1 MVNLIIFAVVGGFI
15 GVLINYLSDVLPQ
28 TRRLTQPVC
37 SHCSKPY
44 SLKGYLISFRCPNCN
59 EKPRTRNFVVL
70 ISSIIASVIVGIYPL
85 MGLNFWLTIP
95 VMVFLGIIL
104 VIDIEHHVVLIE
116 TSIIGLVLFFVYGCL
131 IYKWSLNGLLLTSVG
146 GVAGFLLMLLIYFF
160 GIFFSRGLGK
170 VRKEEIK
177 ESGLGF
183 GDVYACAFLGFF
195 VGWPYVIGMLII
207 AIIIS
212 GVYSF
217 IYIIIKAIK
226 KDYQVASTIPYT
238 PFLILGALAT
248 FYIPKLPI
256 S

>member
-1 MVNLIIFAVVGGFI
+1 MVNLIIYAVVGGII
-15 GVLINYLSDVLPQ
+15 GVLINYMADVLPQ
-28 TRRLTQPVC
+28 TRRFSQPVC
-37 SHCSKPY
+37 PHCAKPY
-44 SLKGYLISFRCPNCN
+44 SLKGYLISFKCPNCDQ
-59 EKPRTRNFVVL
+59 KPRTRNFIVL
-70 ISSIIASVIVGIYPL
+70 IVAIIAAVLVGIYPL
-85 MGLNFWLTIP
+85 INLNFWLTIP
-95 VMVFLGIIL
+95 VMIFLGMIL

-116 TSIIGLVLFFVYGCL
+116 TSIAGLVFFFVYGIL
-131 IYKWSLNGLLLTSVG
+131 MYKWSLNGLLLTLVG
-146 GVAGFLLMLLIYFF
+146 GVSGFLIMLLIYFF

-170 VRKEEIK
+170 IRKEDIK
-177 ESGLGF
+177 DSGLGF

-207 AIIIS
+207 AILVS

-217 IYIIIKAIK
+217 IYMIVKAIK

>member
-1 MVNLIIFAVVGGFI
+1 MVNLIIYAIVGGII
-15 GVLINYLSDVLPQ
+15 GVLINYLADVLPQ
-28 TRRLTQPVC
+28 TRRFSQPVC
-37 SHCSKPY
+37 PNCAKPY
-44 SLKGYLISFRCPNCN
+44 SLKGYLISFKCPNCDQ
-59 EKPRTRNFVVL
+59 KPRTRNFIVL
-70 ISSIIASVIVGIYPL
+70 IVSIIAAVLVGIYP
-85 MGLNFWLTIP
+85 MINLNFWLTIP
-95 VMVFLGIIL
+95 VLIFLGMIL

-116 TSIIGLVLFFVYGCL
+116 TSIIGLIFFFFYGVLM
-131 IYKWSLNGLLLTSVG
+131 YKWSLNGLLLTLVG
-146 GVAGFLLMLLIYFF
+146 GVAGFLIMLLIYFF

-170 VRKEEIK
+170 IRKEEIK
-177 ESGLGF
+177 DSGLGF

-207 AIIIS
+207 AILVS

-217 IYIIIKAIK
+217 IYMIVKAIK

>member
-37 SHCSKPY
+37 PHCSKPY

>member
-37 SHCSKPY
+37 PHCSKPY

-70 ISSIIASVIVGIYPL
+70 ISSIIASVMVGIYPL

-116 TSIIGLVLFFVYGCL
+116 TSIIGLVMFFVYGCL
-131 IYKWSLNGLLLTSVG
+131 IYKWSLNGLLLTFVG
-146 GVAGFLLMLLIYFF
+146 GLAGFLLMLLIYFF

>member
-1 MVNLIIFAVVGGFI
+1 MVNLIIFAVVGGVI

-37 SHCSKPY
+37 PHCDKPY

-70 ISSIIASVIVGIYPL
+70 ISSIIASVLVGIYPL

-95 VMVFLGIIL
+95 VMIFLGIIL

-116 TSIIGLVLFFVYGCL
+116 TSIIGLVMFFVYGCL

>member
-1 MVNLIIFAVVGGFI
+1 M
-15 GVLINYLSDVLPQ
+15 
-28 TRRLTQPVC
+28 
-37 SHCSKPY
+37 
-44 SLKGYLISFRCPNCN
+44 
-59 EKPRTRNFVVL
+59 
-70 ISSIIASVIVGIYPL
+70 

-95 VMVFLGIIL
+95 VMIFLGVIL

-116 TSIIGLVLFFVYGCL
+116 TSIVGLVLFFVYGWL
-131 IYKWSLNGLLLTSVG
+131 IYDWSLNGLLLTSVG

>member
-37 SHCSKPY
+37 PHCSKPY

-70 ISSIIASVIVGIYPL
+70 ISSIIASVMVGIYPL

>member
-1 MVNLIIFAVVGGFI
+1 MVNLIIYAVVGGFI
-15 GVLINYLSDVLPQ
+15 GVLINYLADVLPQ
-28 TRRLTQPVC
+28 TRRFSQPVC
-37 SHCSKPY
+37 PHCSKPY
-44 SLKGYLISFRCPNCN
+44 SLKGYLISFKCPNCN
-59 EKPRTRNFVVL
+59 HKPRTRNFIVL
-70 ISSIIASVIVGIYPL
+70 IASIIAAVLVGINPL

-95 VMVFLGIIL
+95 VMIFLGLIL

-116 TSIIGLVLFFVYGCL
+116 TSIVGLVMFFFYGWL
-131 IYKWSLNGLLLTSVG
+131 MYNWTMTGLLLTSVG
-146 GVAGFLLMLLIYFF
+146 GVSGFLLMLLIYFF
-160 GIFFSRGLGK
+160 GIFFSRGLSK

-177 ESGLGF
+177 EAGLGF

-195 VGWPYVIGMLII
+195 VGWPYVIGMVII
-207 AIIIS
+207 AILVS
-212 GVYSF
+212 GIYSF
-217 IYIIIKAIK
+217 IYMIVKAIK

>member
-1 MVNLIIFAVVGGFI
+1 MINLIIYAVIGGAV
-15 GVLINYLSDVLPQ
+15 GVLINYLSDVLPR
-28 TRRLTQPVC
+28 TRRFSQPIC
-37 SHCSKPY
+37 PHCEVPF
-44 SLKGYLISFRCPNCN
+44 SLKGYLISFKCPNCGQ
-59 EKPRTRNFVVL
+59 KPRTRNFLVL
-70 ISSIIASVIVGIYPL
+70 ITSIIAAVLVGVYPL
-85 MGLNFWLTIP
+85 INLNFWMTIP
-95 VMVFLGIIL
+95 VMIFLGVIL

-116 TSIIGLVLFFVYGCL
+116 TSIVGLVLFFFYGWL
-131 IYKWSLNGLLLTSVG
+131 VYKWSMTGLLLTTVG
-146 GVAGFLLMLLIYFF
+146 GVTGFLLMLLIYFF

-177 ESGLGF
+177 EAGLGF

-207 AIIIS
+207 AILVS

-217 IYIIIKAIK
+217 IYMIVKAIK

-256 S
+256 L

>member
-1 MVNLIIFAVVGGFI
+1 MVNLIIYAVVGGLV

-28 TRRLTQPVC
+28 TRRFSQPVC
-37 SHCSKPY
+37 PHCSKPF
-44 SLKGYLISFRCPNCN
+44 SLKGYLISFKCPNC
-59 EKPRTRNFVVL
+59 EQKPRMRNFVVL
-70 ISSIIASVIVGIYPL
+70 IVSIIAAVLVGIYPL
-85 MGLNFWLTIP
+85 IGLKFWLTIP
-95 VMVFLGIIL
+95 VMIFLGMIL

-116 TSIIGLVLFFVYGCL
+116 TSIVGLVMFFVYGWL
-131 IYKWSLNGLLLTSVG
+131 MYKWSITGLLLTSVG
-146 GVAGFLLMLLIYFF
+146 GVAGFLIMLLVYFF

-170 VRKEEIK
+170 IRKEEIK
-177 ESGLGF
+177 DSGLGF

-195 VGWPYVIGMLII
+195 VGWPYVVGMLII
-207 AIIIS
+207 AILVS

-217 IYIIIKAIK
+217 GYMIVKAIM
-226 KDYQVASTIPYT
+226 KDYQISTTIPYT